1 MFHQKIKN
9 KTSGIL
15 IYGITPPKLT
25 TTPEKVYEGAQKTL
39 GRLENLPIDALI
51 VYDVQDES
59 SRTKETRP
67 FPFMP
72 ALDPLEYVADYLKG
86 LDLPKIIYRPAG
98 KYTKAELDNWF
109 QRLKTYQCHPVLVGI
124 PSPDYI
130 PKSSLHEAYEIW
142 DENKGS
148 SVIGAISIPE
158 RHTLLKDED
167 QRMLDK
173 MQHGVSYFVTQC
185 VFNVQYSKNM
195 LQALKTK
202 CEQKQV
208 EVPTVIFTLSTCGSV
223 KTLEFMEWLGIHLP
237 ENIKTDL
244 LASENI
250 LQDSVTLCVEIA
262 RQLSEYCTLLE
273 IPFGF
278 NIESVSVRKEEIEAS
293 MTLVHKV
300 DELLKV
306 LVESKVSVKQP

>member
-15 IYGITPPKLT
+15 IYGITPPKIT
-25 TTPEKVYEGAQKTL
+25 TSSEKIAEGAQKTMA
-39 GRLENLPIDALI
+39 RLENLPIDALI

-72 ALDPLEYVADYLKG
+72 ALDPLEYVAEYLKD

-98 KYTKAELDNWF
+98 KYTKPELETWF
-109 QRLKTYQCHPVLVGI
+109 QRLQTHQCHPVLVGI
-124 PSPDYI
+124 PSPDYV
-130 PKSSLHEAYEIW
+130 PKSSLHEAYELW
-142 DENKGS
+142 KDNSGN

-158 RHTLLKDED
+158 RHVVLKDED

-185 VFNVQYSKNM
+185 VFNVEYSKSM
-195 LQALKTK
+195 LQALKAK
-202 CEQKQV
+202 CEQ
-208 EVPTVIFTLSTCGSV
+208 EDIELPTVIFTLSTCGSI
-223 KTLEFMEWLGIHLP
+223 KTLEFMEWLGIDLP
-237 ENIKTDL
+237 EDIKAEL

-250 LQDSVTLCVEIA
+250 LQDSIVLCIEIA

-278 NIESVSVRKEEIEAS
+278 NIESVSVRKDEIEAS
-293 MTLVHKV
+293 ITLVHKV
-300 DELLKV
+300 EEVLKV
-306 LVESKVSVKQP
+306 LVEK